1 MRIAYNCPELDIEA
15 DTCFNKEEQVFLE
28 AQIKVLEGKTV
39 KQKNPF
45 LEKKL
50 VRYTWCIARLGG
62 WKGYEKERKPGIT
75 TLWRGYSKFSDA
87 MSGWRIARDVST
99 R

>member
-62 WKGYEKERKPGIT
+62 WKGYEKPFQMISSEAKSRAGKCNHQ
-75 TLWRGYSKFSDA
+75 LSS
-87 MSGWRIARDVST
+87 
-99 R
+99 